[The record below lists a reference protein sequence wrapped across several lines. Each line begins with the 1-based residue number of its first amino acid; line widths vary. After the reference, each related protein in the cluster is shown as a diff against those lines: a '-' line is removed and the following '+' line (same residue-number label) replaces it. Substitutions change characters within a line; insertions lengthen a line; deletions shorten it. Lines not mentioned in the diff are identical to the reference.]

1 MSSIQT
7 GIELQD
13 NFTNVMYS
21 IIDAMSEAVYAADDL
36 QSAMNESVN
45 TSAYDQMQADI
56 QQTANELNEASQN
69 QNNFNQ
75 EIRAGT
81 QQANEL
87 TNTIK
92 RAVAAYVSI
101 QSVGKALDIS
111 DELASTTARLNLM
124 NDNLQSTQELTN
136 MVYAAAQDARGS
148 FGDMASNVAKLGTLA
163 GDTFSSSA
171 EIVAFK

>member
-36 QSAMNESVN
+36 QSEMNESVN

-81 QQANEL
+81 QQAN
-87 TNTIK
+87 K
-92 RAVAAYVSI
+92 AAI
-101 QSVGKALDIS
+101 TRFLS
-111 DELASTTARLNLM
+111 DL
-124 NDNLQSTQELTN
+124 
-136 MVYAAAQDARGS
+136 
-148 FGDMASNVAKLGTLA
+148 FI
-163 GDTFSSSA
+163 FSSFLQC
-171 EIVAFK
+171 FKLLCSRDLRLALRI